1 MDGRILVNLACLLQ
15 LFLSLASSMPVNF
28 NIQDTAESYFM
39 SNCIN
44 NHTKAGYAAVFY
56 YYPDFLPDFPEPQA
70 IGYINRN
77 KTVIFEGHTWTVKS
91 PFTLSATIPKEAK
104 EAAVGTTV
112 GPASSSS
119 FAGPMAVVK
128 EDGRMFYSP
137 QKHVYCYVEYR
148 IRDVLIRN
156 GPNLIFQ
163 DANSNRMRSL
173 QDKAQL

>member
-1 MDGRILVNLACLLQ
+1 MAGQLVVSLTCLLQ
-15 LFLSLASSMPVNF
+15 LFLSFVSSIPVSF
-28 NIQDTAESYFM
+28 NTQDTAESYFM

-44 NHTKAGYAAVFY
+44 NHTKTGYAAVFY

-77 KTVIFEGHTWTVKS
+77 KTVIFEGHTWTINS
-91 PFTLSATIPKEAK
+91 PFTLSATIPKKAK
-104 EAAVGTTV
+104 KAAVGTVV

-137 QKHVYCYVEYR
+137 KKHVQCFVEYR
-148 IRDVLIRN
+148 IRDVRHPSRHKFNFRN
-156 GPNLIFQ
+156 L
-163 DANSNRMRSL
+163 L
-173 QDKAQL
+173 T